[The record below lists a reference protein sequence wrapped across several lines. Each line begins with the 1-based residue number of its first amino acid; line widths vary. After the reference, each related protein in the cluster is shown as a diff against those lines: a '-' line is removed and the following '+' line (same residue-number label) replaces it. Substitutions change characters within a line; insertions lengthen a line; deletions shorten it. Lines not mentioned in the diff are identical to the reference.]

1 MKTLKRIFQDKIL
14 RNRILF
20 VVGILCLTRLFAAI
34 PVPGIDKAALES
46 AMSSNS
52 FLGFLN
58 IFSGGGLSTFSIIML
73 GVGPYITASIIM
85 QLLTVLVPRFKEMYQ
100 EEGEIGR
107 KKFAQ
112 YSRLITVPL
121 AIVQGYAILTLLTN
135 QKIMAPLS
143 MTSMVFNILVIT
155 AGSLLLMWLGEQINE
170 YGIGNGVSLIIF
182 AGIVANLPR
191 KIFQTLAAFEPSM
204 IPMIIALLIL
214 AVLIIAGIV
223 YVTEAE
229 RPIAI
234 TYSKQASSFY
244 GSSGITNTYL
254 PIRLNQAGV
263 IPIIFAISLLLFPQ
277 MIGQLLKNSANL
289 TLQTVSTNIN
299 NFLSNTL
306 YYGIL
311 YFLLVVVF
319 TYFYTAVTFDSAK
332 TAENLQK
339 SGAFIPGFRPG
350 IPTADYIG
358 DVLSRVTFF
367 GALFLGVIAVLP
379 IIVQAATSGATSSIT
394 IGGTSLLI
402 AVSVIIDFVKKV
414 DAQLTMREY

>member
-1 MKTLKRIFQDKIL
+1 MKTLKRIFQDKFL

-20 VVGILCLTRLFAAI
+20 VIGILAITRLLAAI
-34 PVPGIDKAALES
+34 PVPGVDKTALAS
-46 AMSSNS
+46 AMSNNS

-58 IFSGGGLSTFSIIML
+58 IFSGGGLSSFSIIML

-107 KKFAQ
+107 KKFSQ
-112 YSRLITVPL
+112 YSRLLTVPL
-121 AIVQGYAILTLLTN
+121 AVVQGFAILTLLTS
-135 QKIMAPLS
+135 QKIVAPLS
-143 MTSMVFNILVIT
+143 SSSMAFNILIIT
-155 AGSLLLMWLGEQINE
+155 CGSLLLMWLGEQINE

-182 AGIVANLPR
+182 AGIVSALPG
-191 KIFQTLAAFEPSM
+191 KILQTFAAFDVSM
-204 IPMIIALLIL
+204 IPMIIAICIISLL
-214 AVLIIAGIV
+214 VIAGIV

-229 RPIAI
+229 RPITI

-277 MIGQLLKNSANL
+277 MIAQLFSSSANI
-289 TLQTVSTNIN
+289 TLQNIATNVN
-299 NFLSNTL
+299 DFLSNTL
-306 YYGIL
+306 YYGIV
-311 YFLLVVVF
+311 YFVLVVLF

-339 SGAFIPGFRPG
+339 SGAFIPGYRPG
-350 IPTADYIG
+350 ITTADYIG
-358 DVLSRVTFF
+358 GVLSRVTFF
-367 GALFLGVIAVLP
+367 GAFFLGFIAVLP
-379 IIVQAATSGATSSIT
+379 IIVQGVTGGASSIT

>member
-1 MKTLKRIFQDKIL
+1 MKTLKRIFQDKVL

-20 VVGILCLTRLFAAI
+20 VIGILAITRLLAAI
-34 PVPGIDKAALES
+34 PVPGVDKAALAN

-58 IFSGGGLSTFSIIML
+58 IFSGGGLSSFSIIML

-85 QLLTVLVPRFKEMYQ
+85 QLFTVLIPKFKEMYQ

-107 KKFAQ
+107 KKFSQ
-112 YSRLITVPL
+112 YSRLLTVPL
-121 AIVQGYAILTLLTN
+121 AIVQGYAILTLLTS
-135 QKIMAPLS
+135 QKIVDPLS
-143 MTSMVFNILVIT
+143 GPEMIFNILIIT
-155 AGSLLLMWLGEQINE
+155 TGSLLLMWLGEQINE

-182 AGIVANLPR
+182 AGIVASLPT
-191 KIFQTLAAFEPSM
+191 KIFQTFVAFDVSM
-204 IPMIIALLIL
+204 IPMIIAICIL
-214 AVLIIAGIV
+214 ALVVIAGIV

-229 RPIAI
+229 RPISI

-254 PIRLNQAGV
+254 PLRLNQAGV
-263 IPIIFAISLLLFPQ
+263 IPIIFAVSLLLFPQ
-277 MIGQLLKNSANL
+277 MIAQILKNSANL
-289 TLQTVSTNIN
+289 TLQSVSTSIN
-299 NFLSNTL
+299 SFLSNTL
-306 YYGIL
+306 YYGII
-311 YFLLVVVF
+311 YFVLVVLF

-339 SGAFIPGFRPG
+339 SGAFIPGYRPG
-350 IPTADYIG
+350 VATADYIG
-358 DVLSRVTFF
+358 GVLSRVTFF
-367 GALFLGVIAVLP
+367 GAFFLGFIAVLP
-379 IIVQAATSGATSSIT
+379 IIVQGLTNGASSIT